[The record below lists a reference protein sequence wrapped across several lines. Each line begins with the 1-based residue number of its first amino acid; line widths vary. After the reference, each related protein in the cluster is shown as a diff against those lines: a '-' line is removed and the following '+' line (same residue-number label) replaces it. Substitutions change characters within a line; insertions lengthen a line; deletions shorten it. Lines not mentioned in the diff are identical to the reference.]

1 MDPGQE
7 LQHLTCTKTP
17 TLPCNAKEK
26 KIYDSSGHMVQVHHS
41 PVDLCKS
48 RFVISKWVHGSP
60 LLLVG
65 LLDLLTD
72 SDFIDQWF
80 SESCAYCWSS
90 CLHTVPFSR
99 LPWLIYQKEKKRGK
113 SSLSFQF
120 VLVLLLLLV
129 LVPPHNT
136 CYEISFALPTQKRRF
151 LFTLMKFTIE

>member
-26 KIYDSSGHMVQVHHS
+26 KICDSSGHMVQVHHS

-90 CLHTVPFSR
+90 YLHTVPFSR
-99 LPWLIYQKEKKRGK
+99 LPWLIHQKEKKGEK
-113 SSLSFQF
+113 VHQPFNLYSFSS
-120 VLVLLLLLV
+120 
-129 LVPPHNT
+129 
-136 CYEISFALPTQKRRF
+136 CF
-151 LFTLMKFTIE
+151 LFWFHHIIRVMKFHLHYQPKKEDFCLLWWSLL